1 MKKLLIGNHL
11 FNYYLDLDDGYGE
24 ANGDGEVDGGGDG
37 NGEGLEDGFGKGNWY
52 KL

>member
-24 ANGDGEVDGGGDG
+24 ANGDGSGDG
-37 NGEGLEDGFGKGNWY
+37 SGFGKGNWV
-52 KL
+52 KTWENQ